1 MDCLKIGLSTGMMAA
16 ALTAAG
22 WANAQSGALPG
33 SRQAHAAAAE
43 EASSA
48 GARSA
53 SAAASTAAGAAS
65 SANADAGAD
74 SGTGTGADE
83 KPVVAD
89 PAELAF
95 EQGRWEDAI
104 VHYRQILAASP
115 DDRLSLLRIAQAQ
128 RELGRHKEAL
138 ETLEKARTANAPEA
152 MVDVERARNLLA
164 LGKRDDALAAL
175 DAADHVGLRAL
186 TLLEENKDFAK
197 VRGDARFKTVLAD
210 VRARVYPCNEEPE
223 AKQFD
228 FWVGRWE
235 VRMPDG
241 TLIGHDTITKQN
253 GGCTIVEKWDGAG
266 GSSGTSVSFYVPSKG
281 QWREIWTG
289 STGTLADISGG
300 LNQKGQ
306 MHMEGTVEYVNPP
319 NVVAFRGTWTQTDDG
334 RVRQKMEEFD
344 LGAQAWTLWF
354 DGIFTRMDGK
364 QPSP

>member
-1 MDCLKIGLSTGMMAA
+1 MDCLKIALVTGMAA
-16 ALTAAG
+16 I
-22 WANAQSGALPG
+22 
-33 SRQAHAAAAE
+33 AAAAAAGGVQAQTE
-43 EASSA
+43 T
-48 GARSA
+48 GARP
-53 SAAASTAAGAAS
+53 AGAATAKAAS
-65 SANADAGAD
+65 RAAAAQPAAAAPAPSAATED
-74 SGTGTGADE
+74 

-104 VHYRQILAASP
+104 VQYKEILAASP
-115 DDRLSLLRIAQAQ
+115 QDRLSLLRIAQAQ

-138 ETLEKARTANAPEA
+138 ATLEKARTANAPEA

-164 LGKRDDALAAL
+164 LGKRKDALAAL

-186 TLLEENKDFAK
+186 TLLEKNKDFAK

-210 VRARVYPCNEEPE
+210 VRARVYPCEQEPE

-241 TLIGHDTITKQN
+241 TLVGHDTITKQN

-289 STGTLADISGG
+289 STGTLADLSGG
-300 LNQKGQ
+300 LNQKGE

-334 RVRQKMEEFD
+334 RVRQKMEQFD
-344 LGAQAWTLWF
+344 LGAQTWTLWF
-354 DGIFTRMDGK
+354 DGVFTRMDGK
-364 QPSP
+364 QRSR